1 VTDEDDWRARKKAAT
16 KLSIQNHALRLFM
29 EKGYDATT
37 VDEIA
42 AAAGVSH
49 MTFFR
54 YFPRKEDVVEYDEY
68 DPLLAELVAARRPEE
83 PPLTVLHNA
92 IRAGLERILATDRD
106 ALLLRTRLVLGN
118 PALRSRNWIAQ
129 DTTRDLFARALAQ
142 RSGRTEP
149 DFATTVQAAA
159 AVAAFGAAITAWAE
173 VDDGDLVA
181 LVDEAFEALT
191 ASTAA
196 QLA

>member
-1 VTDEDDWRARKKAAT
+1 VTDWRTRKKAAT
-16 KLSIQNHALRLFM
+16 RRSIQEHALRLFVAQ
-29 EKGYDATT
+29 GYEATT
-37 VDEIA
+37 VEEIA
-42 AAAGVSH
+42 AAASVSH

-54 YFPRKEDVVEYDEY
+54 YFPRKEDVVESDDY
-68 DPLLAELVAARRPEE
+68 DPMLEELIASRPATE
-83 PPLTVLHNA
+83 PPLTAVYA
-92 IRAGLERILATDRD
+92 AVRAGLQAILPTDRA
-106 ALLLRTRLVLGN
+106 ALLIRTRLVLRT

-129 DTTRDLFARALAQ
+129 DTTRDLFARALAR
-142 RSGRTEP
+142 RSGRTKP

-181 LVDEAFEALT
+181 LVDEAFAALT

-196 QLA
+196 RLG